1 MWRQLEEALNMLENS
16 REASKLAS
24 VLILKV
30 HIRVCVHDC
39 CGCLFH
45 AIPTLGATDAFA
57 QEASEI

>member
-1 MWRQLEEALNMLENS
+1 MLENS